1 MLLDRSHR
9 DAPPLKLVLI
19 ENPGQGG
26 SLNHLGVEVADTD
39 TVDAEQARLTE
50 SGFASIDERDTTC
63 CYAKQDKFWVENAPN
78 GERWE
83 IFTVLED
90 SAAFSATSEGDA
102 TCCGTESL
110 ELTPSASACC

>member
-1 MLLDRSHR
+1 M
-9 DAPPLKLVLI
+9 
-19 ENPGQGG
+19 
-26 SLNHLGVEVADTD
+26 
-39 TVDAEQARLTE
+39 DAEQARLTE
-50 SGFASIDERDTTC
+50 SGFDERDTTC